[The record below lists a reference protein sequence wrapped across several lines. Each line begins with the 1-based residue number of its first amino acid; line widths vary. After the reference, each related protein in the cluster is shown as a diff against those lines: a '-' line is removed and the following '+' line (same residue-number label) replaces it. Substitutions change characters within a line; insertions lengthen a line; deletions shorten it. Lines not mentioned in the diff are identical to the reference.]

1 MELRYQPHL
10 PLVLKGLTL
19 SVAPGTRLGVCG
31 RTGSG
36 KSTLFLASFRMME
49 TSRGVILV
57 GGVDIQTAPILR
69 IRTRPVQSLEHRL
82 DEPVHEMGVNF
93 SAGTVQLLCIAGVFL
108 DQCHTVF
115 LDEWTASVDYQSHA
129 AVQTAC
135 REAFTGRTVIYIAH
149 RIHTIIDY
157 DLIACLDMGVLE
169 EHGSPHE
176 LLLKDG
182 GIFSGLVHSCGDDAA
197 NELRQ
202 RAAAASATRTTLS
215 GDP

>member
-1 MELRYQPHL
+1 M
-10 PLVLKGLTL
+10 
-19 SVAPGTRLGVCG
+19 
-31 RTGSG
+31 
-36 KSTLFLASFRMME
+36 
-49 TSRGVILV
+49 
-57 GGVDIQTAPILR
+57 
-69 IRTRPVQSLEHRL
+69 
-82 DEPVHEMGVNF
+82 NF
-93 SAGTVQLLCIAGVFL
+93 SAGTVQLLCIARVFL
-108 DQCHTVF
+108 GQCHTVF
-115 LDEWTASVDYQSHA
+115 LDECTASVDYQTDA
-129 AVQTAC
+129 AVQAAC
-135 REAFTGRTVIYIAH
+135 REAFAGRTVICIAH

-202 RAAAASATRTTLS
+202 RAAAASATRTTSS